1 MTNEIETILRMQ
13 KDENLVFKLIIDRNE
28 FQIEN
33 LEIKNESTHVTEPT
47 KRGGVYFSDITV
59 YKINVVINDL
69 KITKYL
75 TKAMLGPSTE
85 FQDIIIQPINKKNKK
100 NEHIK
105 IITHLTSS
113 IQNSNK
119 IILNL
124 TIQNIIKN

>member
-1 MTNEIETILRMQ
+1 
-13 KDENLVFKLIIDRNE
+13 
-28 FQIEN
+28 
-33 LEIKNESTHVTEPT
+33 
-47 KRGGVYFSDITV
+47 
-59 YKINVVINDL
+59 
-69 KITKYL
+69 
-75 TKAMLGPSTE
+75 MLGPSTE

>member
-28 FQIEN
+28 FQIKN

-47 KRGGVYFSDITV
+47 NRGGVYFSDITV